1 MRRRSALVTL
11 SLLPIAACT
20 RMAEQ
25 PTLGAADAAE
35 LDRVQRYLNSIHTLQ
50 AHFDQVWPSGTT
62 SQGMLWMD
70 RPGRLRLQ
78 YSPPSSLTLV
88 AAGGTVLLYDAS
100 NQASTTMPLANT
112 PLAII
117 LAPVINLSGAVTATR
132 IQDDPVRL
140 AITVV
145 QTAAPQQGSLTLIF
159 SRVPFGLRY
168 IRMVDAEGRVTDLAL
183 LDVTLNVPVDRSLF
197 QL

>member
-1 MRRRSALVTL
+1 M
-11 SLLPIAACT
+11 
-20 RMAEQ
+20 
-25 PTLGAADAAE
+25 
-35 LDRVQRYLNSIHTLQ
+35 
-50 AHFDQVWPSGTT
+50 
-62 SQGMLWMD
+62 
-70 RPGRLRLQ
+70 
-78 YSPPSSLTLV
+78 

-132 IQDDPVRL
+132 IQNDPARL

>member
-1 MRRRSALVTL
+1 
-11 SLLPIAACT
+11 
-20 RMAEQ
+20 MAEQ

-132 IQDDPVRL
+132 IQNDPARL